1 MNYRHIF
8 HAGNA
13 ADVVKHLVL
22 VEVLRHLLAKPAP
35 LAVLD
40 THAGIGRY
48 DLEAPEA
55 QRTGEADAG
64 IRALLRAAELAPP
77 LRAYA
82 GLIRTLNP
90 DGAVRWYPGSPRLA
104 RMLLRPQDRLIA
116 CELHDQDVSA
126 LRREFRGDAQTG
138 IHHMDGW
145 AALKAFLP
153 PRERR
158 GLVLIDPPYEATDD
172 YERLVQGLRLGHQ
185 RWPTGIFLLWHP
197 IKERAAVWRLQ
208 QQLED
213 SGIRRILSA
222 DLTWSDGED
231 RLAGCGMV
239 VVNPPWQLDK
249 TLSDALPALHTAL
262 GMAAGGVRVDWI
274 VPE

>member
-1 MNYRHIF
+1 
-8 HAGNA
+8 
-13 ADVVKHLVL
+13 
-22 VEVLRHLLAKPAP
+22 
-35 LAVLD
+35 
-40 THAGIGRY
+40 
-48 DLEAPEA
+48 
-55 QRTGEADAG
+55 
-64 IRALLRAAELAPP
+64 
-77 LRAYA
+77 
-82 GLIRTLNP
+82 
-90 DGAVRWYPGSPRLA
+90 
-104 RMLLRPQDRLIA
+104 
-116 CELHDQDVSA
+116 
-126 LRREFRGDAQTG
+126 
-138 IHHMDGW
+138 MDGW

-158 GLVLIDPPYEATDD
+158 GLVLIDPPYEAPDD

-185 RWPTGIFLLWHP
+185 RWPTGIYLLWHP

-213 SGIRRILSA
+213 SGIRRLLSA

-249 TLSDALPALHTAL
+249 TLSEALPALHTAL